1 MNRFISERQEMSKC
15 LQIYYNE
22 KRDENIKEMIQV
34 LKKAKDSPYYKRRS
48 DSEIALMVL
57 SRALKSEV
65 KKFTNNIEKND
76 K

>member
-1 MNRFISERQEMSKC
+1 MSKC

-22 KRDENIKEMIQV
+22 KRDENIKGMIHE
-34 LKKAKDSPYYKRRS
+34 LKKAKDSPYYRRRS

-65 KKFTNNIEKND
+65 KKYRND
-76 K
+76 T

>member
-1 MNRFISERQEMSKC
+1 
-15 LQIYYNE
+15 
-22 KRDENIKEMIQV
+22 MIQV

>member
-1 MNRFISERQEMSKC
+1 MSKC

-22 KRDENIKEMIQV
+22 KRDENIKEMIQE
-34 LKKAKDSPYYKRRS
+34 LKKTKDSPYYKRRS

-65 KKFTNNIEKND
+65 KKFTNDTEK

>member
-1 MNRFISERQEMSKC
+1 MNRFDERQDMNKC

-22 KRDENIKEMIQV
+22 KRDGNIKGMIQE
-34 LKKAKDSPYYKRRS
+34 LKKVMDSPYYRRRP

-65 KKFTNNIEKND
+65 KKYKNST
-76 K
+76 